1 MLQKLKSSD
10 LRTKSSFFL
19 YIQLIIKFMKKNIA
33 VLFAYTIIGISC
45 ASTAQTSST
54 KSPLSDKKATTQ
66 TQILYK
72 NLIQLSNKGILF
84 GHQDDL
90 AYGVN
95 WRYEDGRSDVKDVTG
110 DYPAV
115 YGWDLS
121 GLEKKSDKNIDGVP
135 FDKMRQYIKDGN
147 SRGGIITLSWHFDNP
162 LTDKSAWDITPKSL
176 ASVLPGGQSH
186 EKFKSWLDEGVKFIL
201 TLKDK
206 NGKPIPILFRPFHE
220 LTGTWFWWCKNNAS
234 PEEFKTLWKFTI
246 DYLQKKEVHNLIY
259 VYNTADFTTTE
270 EFLEYYPGA
279 TYADVL
285 SFDKYQFNDPTK
297 DNSFVET
304 CQSQFKIM
312 NEVAKEQNKIM
323 AFAETG
329 YEAIPYDK
337 WWTNT
342 LMKAIGNYKIAY
354 VLVWR
359 NHGWQETEK
368 KMHYYAPYK
377 GQVSAKDFVDFYHL
391 DQILF
396 EKEAAK
402 EKLYK

>member
-1 MLQKLKSSD
+1 
-10 LRTKSSFFL
+10 
-19 YIQLIIKFMKKNIA
+19 MKKYLI
-33 VLFAYTIIGISC
+33 LLLISMTLGMSC
-45 ASTAQTSST
+45 SSKAQVDNTNSS
-54 KSPLSDKKATTQ
+54 LSDKKSTDETK
-66 TQILYK
+66 ILYK
-72 NLIQLSNKGILF
+72 NLVKLSTKAILF

-95 WRYEDGRSDVKDVTG
+95 WKYEAGRSDVKDVTG

-115 YGWDLS
+115 YGWDLG

-135 FDKMRQYIKDGN
+135 FDKMRQYIKDGH

-162 LTDKSAWDITPKSL
+162 LTGKNAWDTTPKSL
-176 ASVLPGGQSH
+176 ASALPGGESH
-186 EKFKSWLDEGVKFIL
+186 EKFKSWLDEAAKYIL

-206 NGKPIPILFRPFHE
+206 NGKPIPILYRPYHE
-220 LTGTWFWWCKNNAS
+220 LTGNWFWWCKNNAN

-246 DYLQKKEVHNLIY
+246 DYFQEKGIHNLIY
-259 VYNTADFTTTE
+259 VYNTADFKTKE
-270 EFLEYYPGA
+270 EFLEYYPGSN
-279 TYADVL
+279 YVDVL
-285 SFDKYQFNDPTK
+285 SFDRYQYSDPTK
-297 DNSFVET
+297 DNSFVEN
-304 CQSQFKIM
+304 CQLQFKIM
-312 NEVAKEQNKIM
+312 DEVAKEQNKIM

-342 LMKAIGNYKIAY
+342 LMKAIGDYKISY

-377 GQVSAKDFVDFYHL
+377 GQVSEKDFVNFYNL

-402 EKLYK
+402 AKLYK

>member
-1 MLQKLKSSD
+1 MK
-10 LRTKSSFFL
+10 RT
-19 YIQLIIKFMKKNIA
+19 IA
-33 VLFAYTIIGISC
+33 VLI
-45 ASTAQTSST
+45 ASIVVGTGCSSKAQTTDS
-54 KSPLSDKKATTQ
+54 KSPLSDQKATPETKV
-66 TQILYK
+66 LYN
-72 NLIQLSNKGILF
+72 NLQKLTNKGILF

-95 WRYEDGRSDVKDVTG
+95 WKYEAGRSDVKEVTG

-115 YGWDLS
+115 YGWDLG
-121 GLEKKSDKNIDGVP
+121 GLERKSDKNIDGIP
-135 FDKMRQYIKDGN
+135 FDKMRQYIKEGH

-162 LTDKSAWDITPKSL
+162 LTGGDAWDTTPKSL
-176 ASVLPGGQSH
+176 ASTLPGGQSH
-186 EKFKSWLDEGVKFIL
+186 EKFKSWLDEAAKYIL

-206 NGKPIPILFRPFHE
+206 KGKPIPILFRPYHE
-220 LTGTWFWWCKNNAS
+220 LTGNWFWWCKNNAS
-234 PEEFKTLWKFTI
+234 PEEFKTLWKFTL
-246 DYLQKKEVHNLIY
+246 DYFQKKGIHNLIY
-259 VYNTADFTTTE
+259 VYNTADFKSKE

-279 TYADVL
+279 DYADIL
-285 SFDKYQFNDPTK
+285 SFDKYQYNDPTK
-297 DNSFVET
+297 DNSFIEN

-312 NEVAKEQNKIM
+312 DQVAQEQNKIM

-337 WWTNT
+337 WWTDT
-342 LMKAIGNYKIAY
+342 LMKAIGNYKISY

-359 NHGWQETEK
+359 NHGWQEKEK

-377 GQVSAKDFVDFYHL
+377 GQVSEKDFVDFYNL

-402 EKLYK
+402 EKLYKK

>member
-1 MLQKLKSSD
+1 
-10 LRTKSSFFL
+10 
-19 YIQLIIKFMKKNIA
+19 MKKHL
-33 VLFAYTIIGISC
+33 VLLLICVTLGMSC
-45 ASTAQTSST
+45 SSKAQLDNTNSS
-54 KSPLSDKKATTQ
+54 LSDKKSTTE
-66 TQILYK
+66 TKILHK
-72 NLIQLSNKGILF
+72 NLTELSTKSILF

-95 WRYEDGRSDVKDVTG
+95 WKYEAGRSDVKDVTG
-110 DYPAV
+110 DYPGV
-115 YGWDLS
+115 YGWDLG
-121 GLEKKSDKNIDGVP
+121 GLEKKSDKNIDGIP
-135 FDKMRQYIKDGN
+135 FDKMRQYIKEGH

-162 LTDKSAWDITPKSL
+162 LTGKNAWDITPKSL
-176 ASVLPGGQSH
+176 ASALPGGESH

-206 NGKPIPILFRPFHE
+206 KGKPIPILYRPYHE

-234 PEEFKTLWKFTI
+234 PEEFKALWKFTMAYFQEKGI
-246 DYLQKKEVHNLIY
+246 HNLIY
-259 VYNTADFTTTE
+259 VYNTADFKTKE
-270 EFLEYYPGA
+270 EFLEYYPGSN
-279 TYADVL
+279 YVDVL
-285 SFDKYQFNDPTK
+285 SFDRYQYSDPTK
-297 DNSFVET
+297 DNSFIEN
-304 CQSQFKIM
+304 CQLQFKIM
-312 NEVAKEQNKIM
+312 DEVAKEQNKIM

-342 LMKAIGNYKIAY
+342 LMKAIGDYKISY

-359 NHGWQETEK
+359 NHGWQENEK

-377 GQVSAKDFVDFYHL
+377 GQTSEKDFVDFYNL

-402 EKLYK
+402 AKLYK